1 MFHSLGVEPLPYA
14 DRVAREEEMTVI
26 QERRAVNTLQAISK
40 GRFERARVGNMVG
53 SISCSGSQTLSR
65 ALKAKRLKDRLV
77 CVINEPATQNRLKRA
92 VETRHGSNPRTSS
105 WSRLWAVMGEDAAGP
120 TTRPQGHLEA
130 GQTMQRA
137 RNRYEAEWMRWRAG
151 EGAGEDEG
159 KVSVHEHAALMGRR
173 GYDNKRG
180 HMDINDRD
188 RVGSIGSDL
197 MDHSGNDRLD
207 SRDSGYES
215 GGGGRY
221 VDDRSR
227 GHRIGSVTE
236 GTESVRMPDSM
247 PGAAGAEGI
256 QEAMQ
261 WFVRAQG
268 VCAANARG
276 LAQRHRAA
284 VQDSPGAASSHP

>member
-1 MFHSLGVEPLPYA
+1 MI
-14 DRVAREEEMTVI
+14 TI
-26 QERRAVNTLQAISK
+26 T
-40 GRFERARVGNMVG
+40 
-53 SISCSGSQTLSR
+53 
-65 ALKAKRLKDRLV
+65 
-77 CVINEPATQNRLKRA
+77 
-92 VETRHGSNPRTSS
+92 
-105 WSRLWAVMGEDAAGP
+105 GP
-120 TTRPQGHLEA
+120 PQSE
-130 GQTMQRA
+130 
-137 RNRYEAEWMRWRAG
+137 
-151 EGAGEDEG
+151 
-159 KVSVHEHAALMGRR
+159 VSVHEHAALMGRR

-247 PGAAGAEGI
+247 PGAADAEGI

-261 WFVRAQG
+261 WFVRAQ
-268 VCAANARG
+268 VRG
-276 LAQRHRAA
+276 SCWSGYDTGQGQGLWDGGSLGWSTRCSAK
-284 VQDSPGAASSHP
+284 PGHEGN